1 MKKIFDLFDFDARIH
16 TTNFNEF
23 ITDTVVSVKVD
34 SNKFIIELA
43 NGETVIMNIQLGG
56 YYMDAVKI
64 TVLNNEIDNT
74 VLTDTEISIDEFDE
88 CSEMYDTQAYFM
100 LYDKNKRAVF
110 AAKIYIAVDVDT
122 DISSLIISDNIN
134 DIIDDS
140 DEFFGMD
147 TIA

>member
-1 MKKIFDLFDFDARIH
+1 
-16 TTNFNEF
+16 
-23 ITDTVVSVKVD
+23 
-34 SNKFIIELA
+34 
-43 NGETVIMNIQLGG
+43 
-56 YYMDAVKI
+56 MDAVKI

-110 AAKIYIAVDVDT
+110 AARIYIAVDVDT